1 MPCNT
6 FRVRLPDLNLLP
18 ALDAL
23 LREQSVT
30 GAARVLSLSTPA
42 MSRTLA
48 RLRRVTGDPLLVPA
62 GRGLAPTPAALA
74 MRPRVEAALAAALAA
89 LGPVD
94 TTDPATLRRT
104 FTIRSNDAVSALL
117 AAQLVARTSREAP
130 GVTLRFVAEG
140 DEDPAELRDAV
151 DLDVGVLGPQPPDI
165 ITEHVLTDDVVGLV
179 HADHPLA
186 RGPVTLAAFAA
197 TPQVTVSRRGRVH
210 GPVDD
215 LLATEGLERRVAL
228 TVPGYTVAIWAAASG
243 DLLALLPR
251 SLAEG
256 AGLTG
261 PLRPVELP
269 LALPPLRVGFA
280 WHRRLD
286 ADGGHRWL
294 RGMVRAA
301 VVSHAR

>member
-6 FRVRLPDLNLLP
+6 QEVRLPDLNLLP

-30 GAARVLSLSTPA
+30 GAARKLSLSTPA

-89 LGPVD
+89 LGPAEA
-94 TTDPATLRRT
+94 TDPAALRRT

-117 AAQLVARTSREAP
+117 AVGLVTTTARTAP
-130 GVTLRFVAEG
+130 GVTLRFAAEG

-151 DLDVGVLGPQPPDI
+151 DLDVGVLGPQPPDVV
-165 ITEHVLTDDVVGLV
+165 TEHLLTDDMVGLV
-179 HADHPLA
+179 NTDHPLA
-186 RGPVTLAAFAA
+186 RGPVTVAAFAA
-197 TPQVTVSRRGRVH
+197 TPQVTVSRRGRAH

-215 LLATEGLERRVAL
+215 LLAVEGLERRVVL
-228 TVPGYTVAIWAAASG
+228 TVPSYTVAVWAAASG
-243 DLLALLPR
+243 ELLALLPR
-251 SLAEG
+251 SLA
-256 AGLTG
+256 ARAAATG
-261 PLRPVELP
+261 PLRLVDVP
-269 LALPPLRVGFA
+269 LALPPLHIGLA
-280 WHRRLD
+280 WHRRSD

-294 RGMVRAA
+294 RGVVRSA
-301 VVSHAR
+301 VASQSR